1 MRILSLLKSF
11 RKQFQ
16 KNEYNYKNNNTM
28 PNTKTKLKQFQ
39 WKKGDKFGDIETVE
53 SEDSKFYYFKGG
65 SKLFKNVQGEFLEPV
80 LDGVVPFPKTDV
92 NDTKPNTKTIETKP
106 VEKVVEVSAIEEL
119 VEKLSKKNIEKFET
133 TLNLNIPNKDIYN
146 MLVNSADEDPQE
158 LINVIAKV
166 AVSKIEINKLQEY
179 LTIEVTNFINKYYN
193 E

>member
-1 MRILSLLKSF
+1 
-11 RKQFQ
+11 
-16 KNEYNYKNNNTM
+16 M
-28 PNTKTKLKQFQ
+28 PDTKTKLKQFQ
-39 WKKGDKFGDIETVE
+39 WKKGDKFGNIETVE

-65 SKLFKNVQGEFLEPV
+65 SKIFKEAQPEFLEPIIDNV
-80 LDGVVPFPKTDV
+80 IPFPKTSDIK
-92 NDTKPNTKTIETKP
+92 TKPATKP
-106 VEKVVEVSAIEEL
+106 VEVKATEKVVEVSAIEEL

-133 TLNLNIPNKDIYN
+133 TLNLNIPNKDIYS